1 MKLLVIDGNSI
12 MNRAFYGIRV
22 LTNKKGMPTNALTGF
37 LNIFLKLMKEEA
49 PDRVAV
55 AFDLHAPTFRHKMYA
70 DYKGTRH
77 AMPDE
82 LRAQMP
88 IIKQILTALG
98 VAIVEKEGYEADD
111 IIGTLSH
118 AAESQGG
125 ECTISTGDRDSFQ
138 LITDKVTVRLAS
150 NKEDIIYTP
159 AKIAEVYG
167 VTPREMLEVKTLMGD
182 SSDNI
187 PGVPGVGEK
196 TALGLIQKYHTVD
209 YIYQNLD
216 AIEVT
221 KGVRAKLEN
230 GRESAEL
237 SRKLAEITLEA
248 PVELDM
254 SAYEKKDGDPAEAA
268 GILTEMEMFG
278 VMKKLGLDKTAPA
291 KVALASIASIASEGT
306 ASAPDNAGTPAVEAA
321 EKADIPEFDPA
332 AYDVAFSGGE
342 VRVFLAGKPQEG
354 AAAILASE
362 APKRTDD
369 AKALYSYCM
378 KNGMELKNVVFDA
391 ALAGYLL
398 NVNSSDYTVER
409 LCAEYGVTYSA
420 ERLGESLFLLNRALW
435 EKIHQQEMYGVLAD
449 IEIPL
454 AEVLSSMEIEG
465 VKLDTEA
472 LREFGD
478 ALQPKIKEIEQDIYE
493 EAGHEFNIGS
503 PKQLSVVLF
512 EELGL
517 PAGKKRKTG
526 YSTDADTLEGLR
538 GRHPIIPL
546 IFDYRTLTKLYNT
559 YVKGLEAAV
568 SPDGRMHTTFKQT
581 ETRTGRIS
589 SAEPNIQNIP
599 VRTEIGRNFRRFFVA
614 GEGRML
620 ADADY
625 SQIELR
631 VLAHL
636 SGDKAMIKT
645 FCEGGDIHTETAAS
659 VLNVPPELITPE
671 QRRSAKAVNFG
682 IVYGIGAFS
691 LAKDINVSVPEA
703 KRYIDDY
710 LTHYSGVKAY
720 MDKVTASAEKDGW
733 AVTMFGRKRF
743 IPEILSTNKTVKAL
757 GKRIA
762 MNTPI
767 QGTAADIIKI
777 AMIRVYRRLKK
788 ELPEAKLILQVHDE
802 LIVEAPEAQA
812 DKAAQIL
819 TEEMQGAVKLAVPL
833 TADAKEG
840 RSWYEAH

>member
-49 PDRVAV
+49 PDRIAV

-118 AAESQGG
+118 AAELQGG

-230 GRESAEL
+230 GRGSAEL

-306 ASAPDNAGTPAVEAA
+306 APTPDNAGTPAVEAA

-354 AAAILASE
+354 TAAILASE

-478 ALQPKIKEIEQDIYE
+478 ALQPKIKEIEQDIYK

>member
-12 MNRAFYGIRV
+12 MNRAFYGIRI

-37 LNIFLKLMKEEA
+37 MNIFMKLLKEES
-49 PDRVAV
+49 PDRIAV
-55 AFDLHAPTFRHKMYA
+55 AFDLHAPTFRHRMYA

-88 IIKQILTALG
+88 VIKQLLKALG
-98 VAIVEKEGYEADD
+98 VAIVEKEGFEADD

-118 AAESQGG
+118 EAEKEGG
-125 ECTISTGDRDSFQ
+125 ECVISTGDRDSFQ

-216 AIEVT
+216 SIEVT
-221 KGVRAKLEN
+221 KGVRTKLEN
-230 GRESAEL
+230 GRESARL

-248 PVELDM
+248 PVPLEMDNYVRG
-254 SAYEKKDGDPAEAA
+254 AGDPAEAA
-268 GILTEMEMFG
+268 GILAEMEMFG
-278 VMKKLGLDKTAPA
+278 VMKKLELDKTAPA
-291 KVALASIASIASEGT
+291 RVTISTEG
-306 ASAPDNAGTPAVEAA
+306 APAVETPEQLAEAA
-321 EKADIPEFDPA
+321 ADIPAFDPA
-332 AYDVAFSGGE
+332 AYDVAISGDEISVYLDGKKQDADIAE
-342 VRVFLAGKPQEG
+342 FLRSDSA
-354 AAAILASE
+354 
-362 APKRTDD
+362 KRTTD
-369 AKALYSYCM
+369 AKALYRWCIE
-378 KNGMELKNVVFDA
+378 KGTELRNVVFDT

-398 NVNSSDYTVER
+398 NVNSSDYSVER
-409 LCAEYGVTYSA
+409 LCAEYGVTYSK

-435 EKIHQQEMYGVLAD
+435 EKLHAQGMYRVLSE

-454 AEVLSSMEIEG
+454 AEVLSSMEHDGIAMDIPALHQFGEELLPEIR
-465 VKLDTEA
+465 KL
-472 LREFGD
+472 
-478 ALQPKIKEIEQDIYE
+478 EQAVYKA
-493 EAGHEFNIGS
+493 AGHEFNIGS

-526 YSTDADTLEGLR
+526 YSTDADTLEALWDK
-538 GRHPIIPL
+538 HEIIPL
-546 IFDYRTLTKLYNT
+546 IFEYRTLTKLYNT

-599 VRTEIGRNFRRFFVA
+599 VRTEIGRNFRKFFVA
-614 GEGRML
+614 GEGKLL

-659 VLNVPPELITPE
+659 VLGLPPEWITPE

-691 LAKDINVSVPEA
+691 LAKDINVSVGEA
-703 KRYIDDY
+703 KRYIEDY

-720 MDKVTASAEKDGW
+720 MDKVTKSAEKDGW

-757 GKRIA
+757 GRRIA

-777 AMIRVYRRLKK
+777 AMVRVYRRLKA
-788 ELPEAKLILQVHDE
+788 ELPEARLILQVHDE
-802 LIVEAPEAQA
+802 LIVEAPE
-812 DKAAQIL
+812 DKAAQAAKIL

-840 RSWYEAH
+840 RSWYDAH

>member
-291 KVALASIASIASEGT
+291 KVALASIASEGT
-306 ASAPDNAGTPAVEAA
+306 APAPDNAGTPAVEAA

-342 VRVFLAGKPQEG
+342 VRVFLAGKPQEN

-472 LREFGD
+472 LREFGE

-645 FCEGGDIHTETAAS
+645 FCDGGDIHTETAAS

>member
-12 MNRAFYGIRV
+12 MNRAFYGIRL

-37 LNIFLKLMKEEA
+37 MNIYLKLLKEEQ
-49 PDRVAV
+49 PDHIAA
-55 AFDLHAPTFRHKMYA
+55 AFDLHAPTFRHKMFA

-77 AMPDE
+77 GMPDE

-88 IIKQILTALG
+88 VIKQLLAALG

-118 AAESQGG
+118 EAEKQGG
-125 ECTISTGDRDSFQ
+125 VCTISTGDRDSFQ
-138 LITDKVTVRLAS
+138 LITDKVTVRLAT
-150 NKEDIIYTP
+150 NKEDVLYTP

-187 PGVPGVGEK
+187 PGVPGIGEK
-196 TALGLIQKYHTVD
+196 TALSLIQKYHTVQ
-209 YIYQNLD
+209 YIYDNFD
-216 AIEVT
+216 SIEVT
-221 KGVRAKLEN
+221 KGVRTKLEN

-248 PVELDM
+248 PVPLDM
-254 SAYEKKDGDPAEAA
+254 QEYSKKPGDPSKAA

-278 VMKKLGLDKTAPA
+278 VMKKLGLDKTAPSKVEIA
-291 KVALASIASIASEGT
+291 AENSAQPSPEVSDAPKPEIPEFDTSAYDVALCGGEILVFLNGKVQT
-306 ASAPDNAGTPAVEAA
+306 V
-321 EKADIPEFDPA
+321 DIPEFLRSDL
-332 AYDVAFSGGE
+332 
-342 VRVFLAGKPQEG
+342 R
-354 AAAILASE
+354 
-362 APKRTDD
+362 KRTDD
-369 AKALYSYCM
+369 AKALYSHCM
-378 KNGMELKNVVFDA
+378 RNGLELNGVVFDTT
-391 ALAGYLL
+391 LAGYLL
-398 NVNSSDYTVER
+398 NVNSNDYSIER
-409 LCAEYGVTYSA
+409 LCAEYGVTYS
-420 ERLGESLFLLNRALW
+420 ETRLGESLFLLNRALW
-435 EKIHQQEMYGVLAD
+435 EQLHEQGMYNVLAD
-449 IEIPL
+449 IELPL
-454 AEVLSSMEIEG
+454 AEVLSSMELNGIR
-465 VKLDTEA
+465 LDTAA
-472 LREFGD
+472 LHDFGEE
-478 ALQPKIKEIEQDIYE
+478 LLPKTEELAQQIYA

-538 GRHPIIPL
+538 DMHPIIPL
-546 IFDYRTLTKLYNT
+546 IFEYRTLTKLYNT

-599 VRTEIGRNFRRFFVA
+599 VRTEIGRNFRKFFVA
-614 GEGRML
+614 DEGKLL

-631 VLAHL
+631 VLASL

-659 VLNVPPELITPE
+659 VLGLPPEWITPE

-691 LAKDINVSVPEA
+691 LAKDINVSVAEA

-710 LTHYSGVKAY
+710 LTHYSGVREY
-720 MDKVTASAEKDGW
+720 MENVTKSAEKDGW

-777 AMIRVYRRLKK
+777 AMVRVYRRLKA

-802 LIVEAPEAQA
+802 LIVEAPEELA

-819 TEEMQGAVKLAVPL
+819 TEEMQGAVSLAVPL

-840 RSWYEAH
+840 KSWYDAH

>member
-12 MNRAFYGIRV
+12 MNRAFYGIRL

-37 LNIFLKLMKEEA
+37 MNIYLKLLKEEQ
-49 PDRVAV
+49 PDHIAA

-77 AMPDE
+77 GMPDE

-88 IIKQILTALG
+88 VIKQLLAALG

-118 AAESQGG
+118 EAEKQGG
-125 ECTISTGDRDSFQ
+125 VCTISTGDRDSFQ
-138 LITDKVTVRLAS
+138 LITDKVTVRLAT
-150 NKEDIIYTP
+150 NKEDVLYTP

-187 PGVPGVGEK
+187 PGVPGIGEK
-196 TALGLIQKYHTVD
+196 TALSLIQKYHTVQ
-209 YIYQNLD
+209 YIYDNID
-216 AIEVT
+216 SIEVT
-221 KGVRAKLEN
+221 KGVRTKLEN
-230 GRESAEL
+230 GRESAKL

-248 PVELDM
+248 PVPLDM
-254 SAYEKKDGDPAEAA
+254 QEYSKKPGDPSKAA

-278 VMKKLGLDKTAPA
+278 VMKKLGLDKTAPSKVEIA
-291 KVALASIASIASEGT
+291 AENSAQPSPEVSDAPKPEIPEFDTSAYDVALCGGEILVFLNGKVQT
-306 ASAPDNAGTPAVEAA
+306 V
-321 EKADIPEFDPA
+321 DIPEFLRSDL
-332 AYDVAFSGGE
+332 
-342 VRVFLAGKPQEG
+342 R
-354 AAAILASE
+354 
-362 APKRTDD
+362 KRTDD
-369 AKALYSYCM
+369 AKALYSHCM
-378 KNGMELKNVVFDA
+378 RNGLELNGVVFDA
-391 ALAGYLL
+391 TLAGYLL
-398 NVNSSDYTVER
+398 NVNSNDYSTQR

-420 ERLGESLFLLNRALW
+420 ERLGESLFLLNKALW
-435 EKIHQQEMYGVLAD
+435 EKIHEQGMYKVLAE

-454 AEVLSSMEIEG
+454 AEVLSSMEHEG
-465 VKLDTEA
+465 IQMDTAA
-472 LREFGD
+472 LHQFGEE
-478 ALQPKIKEIEQDIYE
+478 LLPKIAGLEQDIYNA
-493 EAGHEFNIGS
+493 AGHKFNIGS

-538 GRHPIIPL
+538 DMHPIIPL
-546 IFDYRTLTKLYNT
+546 IFEYRTLTKLYNT

-599 VRTEIGRNFRRFFVA
+599 VRTEIGRNFRKFFVA
-614 GEGRML
+614 DEGKLL

-631 VLAHL
+631 VLASL

-659 VLNVPPELITPE
+659 VLGLPPEWITPE

-691 LAKDINVSVPEA
+691 LAKDINVSVAEA

-710 LTHYSGVKAY
+710 LTHYSGVREY
-720 MDKVTASAEKDGW
+720 MENVTKSAEKDGW

-777 AMIRVYRRLKK
+777 AMVRVYRRLKA

-802 LIVEAPEAQA
+802 LIVEAPEELA

-819 TEEMQGAVKLAVPL
+819 TEEMQGAVSLAVPL

-840 RSWYEAH
+840 KSWYDAH

>member
-49 PDRVAV
+49 PDRIAV

-150 NKEDIIYTP
+150 NKEDVIYTP

-216 AIEVT
+216 TIEVT

-291 KVALASIASIASEGT
+291 KVALASIASEGT
-306 ASAPDNAGTPAVEAA
+306 APAPDNAGTPAVEAA

-478 ALQPKIKEIEQDIYE
+478 ALQPKIKEIEQDIYK

-691 LAKDINVSVPEA
+691 LAKDINVSVSEA